1 MEGGG
6 LQLPLL
12 HMAAVAGKVGHPHA
26 TPCYTLLPCY
36 SPLARRA
43 ACCVL
48 RAAAAAAAAAAT
60 LTLALH
66 YTHQVDCVLLLLQRG
81 APPGCRDS
89 LGRTALMLSLDHG
102 HTECVEALL
111 PRASSPDLKDASGLP
126 CLHRAAA
133 RGLSAC
139 VRLLLD
145 AHASVDITD
154 AEAQT
159 PLHAACRAGEPVA
172 ALLLLEHSAAGVS
185 VARVVCYTCYT
196 YTCCAYT
203 CHAYPPTAP
212 TALTRCA
219 AWSNLTSP
227 AALPRCSPQ
236 EPPTA
241 AKGMRRQHSST
252 ASPSAFASGRTCT
265 RHRCTMAGPC
275 SSSPPQPAPSTY

>member
-1 MEGGG
+1 M
-6 LQLPLL
+6 
-12 HMAAVAGKVGHPHA
+12 
-26 TPCYTLLPCY
+26 
-36 SPLARRA
+36 
-43 ACCVL
+43 
-48 RAAAAAAAAAAT
+48 
-60 LTLALH
+60 
-66 YTHQVDCVLLLLQRG
+66 LLLLQRG

-89 LGRTALMLSLDHG
+89 LGRTALMLSLEHG

-145 AHASVDITD
+145 AHASVDMTD
-154 AEAQT
+154 AEAMT

-185 VARVVCYTCYT
+185 VARVVCYTSTPVICY
-196 YTCCAYT
+196 AYT
-203 CHAYPPTAP
+203 CYADTCYADTCYASTPAHLLRLPTCYAYTCYAYPPTAP

-219 AWSNLTSP
+219 AWSSLTTP
-227 AALPRCSPQ
+227 AALPHCSPR

-241 AKGMRRQHSST
+241 VKGTRRQHSST

-265 RHRCTMAGPC
+265 LHRCMTAGPY
-275 SSSPPQPAPSTY
+275 SSSYPQPAPSTCLPRCSDQGGQTLTCDATMALRRCTSPRRTGRRVPHHA